1 MGQDIYQIIENCFR
15 KQASKYIQTLI
26 IKQTWT
32 VLSGIVEE
40 NKTLETF
47 ECISFATGTRSDDL
61 DEKGIRLHDSHAE
74 ILARRAA
81 VRYGARFQFI
91 LIFFFELGT
100 YDNKFCKFCF
110 NSPSK
115 SSTPLIVSWSTFRAC
130 LKNMNV
136 GVFLMFK
143 RSQVSGLSFTSILTN
158 LTPLHW
164 FSSMSNIPWLI
175 RDIPHDLDINWMT
188 TFSLLWV
195 ISWKEWSV
203 WICSGMMSYQK

>member
-91 LIFFFELGT
+91 LIFFLNWELMIT
-100 YDNKFCKFCF
+100 SFA
-110 NSPSK
+110 NS
-115 SSTPLIVSWSTFRAC
+115 VS
-130 LKNMNV
+130 
-136 GVFLMFK
+136 
-143 RSQVSGLSFTSILTN
+143 I
-158 LTPLHW
+158 H
-164 FSSMSNIPWLI
+164 
-175 RDIPHDLDINWMT
+175 
-188 TFSLLWV
+188 LLNHPRH
-195 ISWKEWSV
+195 
-203 WICSGMMSYQK
+203 